1 MNLEMLFEMKV
12 KLSKIGEDGVFSDI
26 RSPDTRLFMSCSG
39 SWKICS
45 LGVGKKGGA
54 GAR

>member
-26 RSPDTRLFMSCSG
+26 RSPDTRLCMSCSV
-39 SWKICS
+39 SWKICC
-45 LGVGKKGGA
+45 LGVGEKGGA

>member
-12 KLSKIGEDGVFSDI
+12 KLSTIGEDGVFSDI
-26 RSPDTRLFMSCSG
+26 RSPDTRLLMSCSV
-39 SWKICS
+39 SWTIDS